1 MKGLWANGD
10 SFEWCANPIDDIVG
24 CCPSTGNPTSYQAMD
39 TKAKARTK
47 AKASN
52 NEANWTVDQTYE
64 GGGWLLCMYTTLL
77 KL

>member
-52 NEANWTVDQTYE
+52 N
-64 GGGWLLCMYTTLL
+64 
-77 KL
+77 